1 MTTQSALGQKDTKS
15 VTNNQKMQ
23 IRNFCPP
30 FTSSDKNNTVV
41 LLSNPCNIE
50 QYTFLMAWSFCSS
63 CTSQICYCCSILHN
77 TGMNRQ
83 TKEILASSHLRAY
96 NMERRKATNK
106 LRRNEMNF
114 CRKECLPLPQ
124 GKKKKKKAVISDI
137 SVPYLNLLL

>member
-1 MTTQSALGQKDTKS
+1 
-15 VTNNQKMQ
+15 
-23 IRNFCPP
+23 
-30 FTSSDKNNTVV
+30 
-41 LLSNPCNIE
+41 
-50 QYTFLMAWSFCSS
+50 MAWSFCSS

-124 GKKKKKKAVISDI
+124 GKKKKKAVISDI
-137 SVPYLNLLL
+137 SVPYLNLLLCNSAQTAKLQLLVLKVSHLSVHTTLRVCCTFQLLLHGLNG